1 MIKMDI
7 EKVGQFIKEL
17 RVENNLSQNQL
28 SEEIHV
34 TRQAIS
40 NWENGKALPDS
51 NVLLMLSNL
60 FKVSINEILS
70 GRRLTKEDNLEEIA
84 LQLVDEN
91 NQKRNKIKKMMIS
104 FSTILSILVIIFL
117 GYYFV
122 TNYNSIKVYR
132 VSGKSDKFKTRDG
145 IFIITRS
152 KTYLHL
158 GEIEKNNKDDSIDIN
173 KVILYYKRNNKKTIL
188 YERNSTNILVKELGN
203 YNEFISSK
211 ERKNIKG
218 NLYIEIKYNNGK
230 ADTIKLKLNEEFKN
244 NFHKHNTKEHLKVI
258 KDKPKPKNRE
268 EVFEKANNDL
278 SVAQE
283 QLEVNSLLRRDDNPQ
298 SSKEDNSQPKQLEN
312 TENNIQ
318 VQKQETIINPTNNIE
333 ENLDDDQNIVPVCEE
348 VDSTKLDYDKII
360 KLIEEKGTEQ
370 NGSYFIEFIN
380 DDIYY
385 NVSTQDGTINVF
397 TSDNTII
404 EIWTYAL
411 YVKTFNYQKLV
422 NYMEEENRNFS
433 ENSELEI
440 NKNIINRF
448 DNILNL
454 LKYQ

>member
-1 MIKMDI
+1 MDI
-7 EKVGQFIKEL
+7 EKIGQFIKEL

-34 TRQAIS
+34 TRQAVS

-51 NVLLMLSNL
+51 NVLLILSNL

-70 GRRLTKEDNLEEIA
+70 GKRLTKEDNLEEIA

-104 FSTILSILVIIFL
+104 FSTILSILVILFL

-188 YERNSTNILVKELGN
+188 YERKSTNILVKGLGN
-203 YNEFISSK
+203 YNEFISNT
-211 ERKNIKG
+211 ERTNIKG
-218 NLYIEIKYNNGK
+218 KLYIEIKYNNGK
-230 ADTIKLKLNEEFKN
+230 SDTIKLKLNEEFKN

-268 EVFEKANNDL
+268 EVFEKVNNDL

-283 QLEVNSLLRRDDNPQ
+283 QLEVNSLLRRDDNTQ

-318 VQKQETIINPTNNIE
+318 VQKQETIMIPTTNNIE
-333 ENLDDDQNIVPVCEE
+333 EDSDDNQNIVPVYEE

-360 KLIEEKGTEQ
+360 QIIKEKGVEQ
-370 NGSYFIEFIN
+370 LGSYVIEFMNN
-380 DDIYY
+380 DTYY
-385 NVSTQDGTINVF
+385 NISTQDGTINVL
-397 TSDNTII
+397 TSDSTTIETWSYI
-404 EIWTYAL
+404 RNMN
-411 YVKTFNYQKLV
+411 KFFYQKFE
-422 NYMEEENRNFS
+422 NYEEKENYYFYDASSVER
-433 ENSELEI
+433 EI
-440 NKNIINRF
+440 NIISRF
-448 DNILNL
+448 NNILNL
-454 LKYQ
+454 LESQ